1 MFGGILIGVTM
12 NDPMQHYVAHPYYLM
27 GVAAERDRTIE
38 AIHTQHKPEHI
49 DTPSHVCRACRIIQ
63 LIDDKA

>member
-27 GVAAERDRTIE
+27 GVAAERNDLLDRLKNNT
-38 AIHTQHKPEHI
+38 
-49 DTPSHVCRACRIIQ
+49 DWNNIQ
-63 LIDDKA
+63 DVIDDLEAGK